1 MDHRRV
7 DLRETFTR
15 NETEKFID
23 RDGKKK
29 MKYFWLNEG
38 VERGLG
44 DTYRSLGWKLSTRR
58 GGEKSGVILGTIGKQ
73 ITVIFSRELIRSCSL
88 FTNSPRH
95 RSTTCRSLSIHRS
108 IGPPG
113 LAPSREPSTTSTY
126 LIWRG
131 AFNQTILQT
140 ATRSPETDR
149 RQLKNRP
156 FQRFNALSPFDGSTV
171 QCSSIRSWIPS
182 KRGACVVINTE
193 VVIFLIWI
201 LKESYYVFFY
211 LRFIKKMYIYFILR
225 L

>member
-44 DTYRSLGWKLSTRR
+44 DTYRSLGWKLSTHR
-58 GGEKSGVILGTIGKQ
+58 GGEKSAVILGTIGKQ

-140 ATRSPETDR
+140 ATRSPETDAN
-149 RQLKNRP
+149 LKTDL
-156 FQRFNALSPFDGSTV
+156 FKDSTPSLPSTKV
-171 QCSSIRSWIPS
+171 QCSVQVSDREFP
-182 KRGACVVINTE
+182 RNAE
-193 VVIFLIWI
+193 RAL
-201 LKESYYVFFY
+201 
-211 LRFIKKMYIYFILR
+211 
-225 L
+225 

>member
-23 RDGKKK
+23 RNGKKK

-44 DTYRSLGWKLSTRR
+44 DAYRSLGWKLSTRR

-156 FQRFNALSPFDGSTV
+156 F
-171 QCSSIRSWIPS
+171 
-182 KRGACVVINTE
+182 
-193 VVIFLIWI
+193 
-201 LKESYYVFFY
+201 
-211 LRFIKKMYIYFILR
+211 
-225 L
+225 